1 METTAA
7 AIIASSVMFSC
18 TAIVLTGLAWF
29 TAVHS
34 RHRRTAFHESESAQD
49 ELRAELAEVSARVV
63 AIQRLL
69 VDSVE

>member
-18 TAIVLTGLAWF
+18 TAMVLTGLAWF

-34 RHRRTAFHESESAQD
+34 RHRQAAIRSSDRTQD